1 MGGMSDA
8 LGTGAGN
15 NQHGNAQAANSGNR
29 YNEILAQSAVIVTG
43 IGSRETPPADLAL
56 MTKIAKAI
64 EVRGGKGRSGGAGG
78 ADLAFER
85 GFANPENI
93 AVYLPW
99 KGFLPK
105 DMTEDDVTAYL
116 GRKRP
121 SAGPGAPVLMSGAVE
136 GRAMEMAAHYH
147 PAWDRCSQGAKRL
160 HTRNMPQVLGENLDQ
175 KATLVVAWT
184 IDGKATGGTG
194 QALRIAADLG
204 IPVANL
210 KNQDERRELLS
221 ALGIPDPQ
229 IEAQKAQMMSGWGR

>member
-8 LGTGAGN
+8 LGTSAGN
-15 NQHGNAQAANSGNR
+15 EQRNVEQNSSGNR
-29 YNEILAQSAVIVTG
+29 YSELLAGSFVIVTG

-64 EVRGGKGRSGGAGG
+64 EERGGKGRSGGAGG

-85 GFANPENI
+85 GFTDPANI
-93 AVYLPW
+93 AVYHPW

-121 SAGPGAPVLMSGAVE
+121 SAGPGAPIMLGSAVE
-136 GRAMEMAAHYH
+136 ARAMEMAAHYH

-160 HTRNMPQVLGENLDQ
+160 HTRNMPQVLGETLEA
-175 KATLVVAWT
+175 KASLVVAWT
-184 IDGKATGGTG
+184 VDGKATGGTG

-204 IPVANL
+204 VPVANL
-210 KNQDERRELLS
+210 KNLDERRELLS

-229 IEAQKAQMMSGWGR
+229 VEAQKAQMMGWGR